1 MQSQTL
7 RAFTVLHQL
16 QPAWA
21 GALILN
27 IGLNTEGS
35 ALSFASNIAGAACL
49 TIEPDPVTA
58 RAALRTGACD
68 FVVNTLDEALRALKN
83 EIRKQR
89 PLSVGLE
96 SPVSSTLQE
105 LLERGVAPQLIAT
118 TTADPNLSNFRTPI
132 LTQSED
138 PAIPGSTQTTNLVN
152 NLLNQN
158 HWTTHVQTFP
168 DIQTLRDFDA
178 CALGLLSPEDT
189 LRRTWLTAAPRLF
202 SRDRPPHRVLYL
214 TPQEQATLETK

>member
-16 QPAWA
+16 QPTWA

-35 ALSFASNIAGAACL
+35 ALSLASNIAGAACL
-49 TIEPDPVTA
+49 TIEPDPTTA

-105 LLERGVAPQLIAT
+105 LLERGVDPQLIAT
-118 TTADPNLSNFRTPI
+118 TIADPNLTNFRTPI
-132 LTQSED
+132 LTQPED
-138 PAIPGSTQTTNLVN
+138 PAIPGSIQTTNLVN

-158 HWTTHVQTFP
+158 HWATHDQTFP
-168 DIQTLRDFDA
+168 DTQTLRDFDA
-178 CALGLLSPEDT
+178 IALGLLSPEDT

-214 TPQEQATLETK
+214 TPEEQASLEKK